1 MGNLLGLRSDTRVAN
16 VRNIARAAAGS
27 ILLLLLAGNACFGV
41 WSDLPGNMHAVM
53 PILHNEADDS
63 SAATVLLMASCE
75 SSFQSLYR
83 SSRWSDDEVGSYWER
98 VQSICNQKWGSACR
112 ALYVMVVPTIGHEGE
127 ATWWPWNLTISQDR
141 RSYSPS
147 FNDSIVGLSRDF
159 QGRVYSIMD
168 GLIRLPEEIDV
179 SRPFQISYWLTEAT
193 IGPFNI

>member
-1 MGNLLGLRSDTRVAN
+1 MGNLLGLRSDRRVAN
-16 VRNIARAAAGS
+16 VRNIAKAAAGS
-27 ILLLLLAGNACFGV
+27 ILLFLLAGNACFGA

-63 SAATVLLMASCE
+63 SAATALLMASCE

-83 SSRWSDDEVGSYWER
+83 NSRWSDDEVGSYWER
-98 VQSICNQKWGSACR
+98 IQSICKQKWGSTCH
-112 ALYVMVVPTIGHEGE
+112 ALYLMIVPTIGHEGE

-147 FNDSIVGLSRDF
+147 FNDSIVGLSHDF
-159 QGRVYSIMD
+159 QGRVYSTMD

-179 SRPFQISYWLTEAT
+179 SRPFQISYWLTEVT